1 MQYVEIMKIS
11 LESKQILVSPM
22 AWQVGS
28 EAILLRGAWYQRWPW
43 LLQSLEV
50 PTAALDPSAF
60 GALLCFS
67 SNQFHPPL
75 NLLLWLQYPSR
86 QKESLT

>member
-11 LESKQILVSPM
+11 LESKQILVSPV

-43 LLQSLEV
+43 LLQNWRYLPQHWILQLLE
-50 PTAALDPSAF
+50 
-60 GALLCFS
+60 LCSIF
-67 SNQFHPPL
+67 
-75 NLLLWLQYPSR
+75 LQTSFI
-86 QKESLT
+86 LH